1 MARNRKNQTAAIR
14 FGPALKALLICGLLA
29 GSGLGYAWQK
39 NQITDLGRQIA
50 RKEAMLQDLE
60 EKNRKMEDLLKT
72 LSSPDR
78 LDQRSKELN
87 LGLGPTQPAQVWR
100 LPEPV
105 LPSAAP
111 APELEQRLAASQ
123 NGLSAGL

>member
-50 RKEAMLQDLE
+50 RKEAALRDLE
-60 EKNRKMEDLLKT
+60 EKNRKMDDLLKT

-105 LPSAAP
+105 LPAAAP
-111 APELEQRLAASQ
+111 APDPVQRMAASQ
-123 NGLSAGL
+123 TGLSAGF

>member
-14 FGPALKALLICGLLA
+14 FGPALKALLLCVLLA

-50 RKEAMLQDLE
+50 RKETTLRDLQ

-78 LDQRSKELN
+78 LDQRAKELN
-87 LGLGPTQPAQVWR
+87 LGLAPTQPAQVWR

-105 LPSAAP
+105 VPTGAP
-111 APELEQRLAASQ
+111 VPDLEQRLAASQ
-123 NGLSAGL
+123 TGGSAGL